1 MTYLLD
7 TNILTA
13 ILKKNQKVL
22 NKIRDVK
29 LQEQELF
36 ISCITYFESEG
47 GLLAIQS
54 KKKLAL
60 LEKLSQTDIKVLF
73 LDRIEIIQ
81 LASSIYADLRQK
93 GTPIQLP
100 DVLIAATAIYH
111 DLVLVSND
119 SDMLRVEGLKLEN
132 WLIT

>member
-100 DVLIAATAIYH
+100 NILIAATAIYH
-111 DLVLVSND
+111 DLAL
-119 SDMLRVEGLKLEN
+119 
-132 WLIT
+132 

>member
-1 MTYLLD
+1 MTCLLD

>member
-100 DVLIAATAIYH
+100 DILIAATAIYH

>member
-60 LEKLSQTDIKVLF
+60 LEKLSQTDIKF
-73 LDRIEIIQ
+73 ILDRIEIIQ

-100 DVLIAATAIYH
+100 NILIAATAIYH
-111 DLVLVSND
+111 DLAL
-119 SDMLRVEGLKLEN
+119 
-132 WLIT
+132 